1 MYQYKFNDLF
11 FFIRS
16 YKTPHMH
23 SDVHQSVH
31 FRSSSTRSSAASKLL
46 HQASYSNT
54 DHHFY
59 FCRIARLWNASP
71 QIGINLSLTA
81 IINNYSLTHYIFGA
95 TFYTILTVPMFVLFL
110 FVAMAVTKQM
120 FPDLLPYFSCSYGFV
135 I

>member
-1 MYQYKFNDLF
+1 MTCSSLSNLTRHL
-11 FFIRS
+11 I
-16 YKTPHMH
+16 HMH

-31 FRSSSTRSSAASKLL
+31 FRSSSTRSSAASKLV

-71 QIGINLSLTA
+71 QIGINLSLTV
-81 IINNYSLTHYIFGA
+81 IINNYSLTHY
-95 TFYTILTVPMFVLFL
+95 LWSHFL
-110 FVAMAVTKQM
+110 HNFDSTNVCAFPFCCPGSNYKQM

-135 I
+135 IWLFN